1 MEPQSAIDYE
11 ERGASAVIAVLLEIG
26 QVLGAFRERFV
37 IIGGA
42 VPWLLLPNAQP
53 AHIGTLDVDLS
64 LDPSAL
70 GDAEYVGL
78 VEALEASGY
87 ERGEKIG
94 LKPFQLRRLVP
105 AADGATIPVIVDLLM
120 PREAKFNRNKPPILA
135 NFAVLKADGA
145 TIAMQDNVAHQLE
158 GVMPDG
164 RKNRV
169 ELRVASIAS
178 FLVMKGYALAGRDK
192 RKDAY
197 DIYFSIRNYV
207 GGHAALAHDCK
218 VLIADPVA
226 LKGYQNIAEKFRN
239 PDDFGPATVREFLAE
254 SQGLGDMT
262 PVQVQTDAFGQVN
275 AWIRSMRL

>member
-42 VPWLLLPNAQP
+42 VPWLLLPNARP

-87 ERGEKIG
+87 ERGEKFG
-94 LKPFQLRRLVP
+94 LRPFQLRRLVP
-105 AADGATIPVIVDLLM
+105 AADGEHIPVIVDLLM
-120 PREAKFNRNKPPILA
+120 PRESQFTRNKPPILA

-145 TIAMQDNVAHQLE
+145 TIAMQ
-158 GVMPDG
+158 
-164 RKNRV
+164 
-169 ELRVASIAS
+169 RVAP
-178 FLVMKGYALAGRDK
+178 AGRFYA
-192 RKDAY
+192 RWTQESRRTAGRQHC
-197 DIYFSIRNYV
+197 IISCHEGLCT
-207 GGHAALAHDCK
+207 GG
-218 VLIADPVA
+218 
-226 LKGYQNIAEKFRN
+226 
-239 PDDFGPATVREFLAE
+239 
-254 SQGLGDMT
+254 S
-262 PVQVQTDAFGQVN
+262 
-275 AWIRSMRL
+275 

>member
-11 ERGASAVIAVLLEIG
+11 ERGARAVIAVLLEIG
-26 QVLGAFRERFV
+26 QVLGAYRERFV

-78 VEALEASGY
+78 VEALEANGY

-94 LKPFQLRRLVP
+94 LRPFQLRRLVP
-105 AADGATIPVIVDLLM
+105 AGDGGAIPVIVDLLM
-120 PREAKFNRNKPPILA
+120 PREAKFTRNKPPILA

-169 ELRVASIAS
+169 ELRVASIAA
-178 FLVMKGYALAGRDK
+178 FLVMKGYALVGRDK

-197 DIYFSIRNYV
+197 DIYFSIRNYES
-207 GGHAALAHDCK
+207 GHAALVNDCK
-218 VLIADPVA
+218 GLIGDPVA
-226 LKGYQNIAEKFRN
+226 LKGYQNIAEKFRTL
-239 PDDFGPATVREFLAE
+239 DDFGPVTVREFLAQ
-254 SQGLGDMT
+254 SQSLGDMT
-262 PVQVQTDAFGQVN
+262 SEQVQVDAFGQVT
-275 AWIRSMRL
+275 AWIQSMGL